1 MIILMRSIKTECVE
15 QAEKLWLKTKMT
27 MQNIETPNTHARR
40 YRCTE
45 KLLGNSMTDHLTS
58 ITLTK
63 NRCANQLYLHIV
75 FILLKGL
82 ILFSC

>member
-1 MIILMRSIKTECVE
+1 MKSYENDRMIILMRSIKTECVE

-45 KLLGNSMTDHLTS
+45 NCWET
-58 ITLTK
+58 
-63 NRCANQLYLHIV
+63 Q
-75 FILLKGL
+75 
-82 ILFSC
+82 